1 LSSVFFNQAA
11 KEELLGA
18 RDYYDDLVFGLGK
31 SFILEIE
38 NTINIIKRSPLAYPI
53 IKQNIRKAVI
63 MKFPY
68 SILYIIEGDKIYL
81 LAIMHQKRKPL
92 YWKNRTIKNIS

>member
-1 LSSVFFNQAA
+1 MSSVFFHQAA

-92 YWKNRTIKNIS
+92 YWKNRITKNIS

>member
-1 LSSVFFNQAA
+1 LNFVFFHQAA
-11 KEELLGA
+11 KEELFSA

-38 NTINIIKRSPLAYPI
+38 KTINIIKRNPLAYPV

-68 SILYIIEGDKIYL
+68 SLLYIIEGDKIYL

-92 YWKNRTIKNIS
+92 YWKNRIIKNIS